1 MVVTG
6 DVSNGRA
13 NEPVG
18 TRAVTRTRHIGPL
31 VAIVVGGL
39 IAALSVIAALL
50 LNHSVANQNQ
60 ALLRSQ
66 AGQITA
72 EIESALT
79 SATPQL
85 VALQDVAAATNSNPA
100 AFMAVAKDVTQPG
113 ATVVL
118 ARNGRVV
125 AVYGSA
131 FTEGEQLPPSIT
143 TAIAKGPPRLFSL
156 GVVKIGGKSFVAVIV
171 GPRPGRDAVL
181 EGEQVDPSKTVQISR
196 GPFAHVRF
204 ALYAAPT
211 AQANQLIFTSA
222 RPLPLTGPV
231 VTNKIPIGTSR
242 TSKWLIVT
250 GADSP
255 LAGAWPNAF
264 PWILLVVGLMFA
276 VVVATLV
283 NVVARRERYA
293 QELVAERTVELES
306 AQEEIVHRERLSAVG
321 EMATMIGHEL
331 RNPLGAA
338 INGLY
343 LARHGLGDQ
352 VTPQVTKGL
361 DLAERET
368 QRAATLADDLTAYMR
383 ERRPSLERIELG
395 SAVDQVLEATPPPDG
410 IDVRVDGRDV
420 PIDADAAQLTQILS
434 NLVTNAYQAMPDGGS
449 VEVGASAADGH
460 VDIVVEDTGP
470 GLDPKAETRAFD
482 PFFTTK
488 AQGTGLGLAIVQR
501 MAEAHGGSVRLENR
515 EAGGARVVIRLPR
528 ADLGS
533 GG

>member
-1 MVVTG
+1 M
-6 DVSNGRA
+6 
-13 NEPVG
+13 
-18 TRAVTRTRHIGPL
+18 TRSRHIGPW
-31 VAIVVGGL
+31 VAVVVGGL
-39 IAALSVIAALL
+39 IAALSITAALL
-50 LNHSVANQNQ
+50 LEHSVSNQNAAQ
-60 ALLRSQ
+60 LDSQ
-66 AGQITA
+66 AGQVKTLAASI
-72 EIESALT
+72 IGNIG
-79 SATPQL
+79 PQL
-85 VALQDVAAATNSNPA
+85 QTLDAVADATNNSPSQFAAQVHNLYPTQTPTLALVEGDRVLVGTGTLTTGEALPPALAAA
-100 AFMAVAKDVTQPG
+100 VAGTH
-113 ATVVL
+113 
-118 ARNGRVV
+118 NG
-125 AVYGSA
+125 
-131 FTEGEQLPPSIT
+131 
-143 TAIAKGPPRLFSL
+143 LFSP
-156 GVVKIGGKSFVAVIV
+156 GVVKLGDTRVLVLANGD
-171 GPRPGRDAVL
+171 GRPGRAVL
-181 EGEQVDPSKTVQISR
+181 EVTPVIAKPEPALLR
-196 GPFAHVRF
+196 GSGFNNLNIAF
-204 ALYAAPT
+204 YAGSVPDHS
-211 AQANQLIFTSA
+211 QLIFTSA
-222 RPLPLTGPV
+222 PTPFSGTVVKGTVPV
-231 VTNKIPIGTSR
+231 GSQ
-242 TSKWLIVT
+242 KWLVLT
-250 GADSP
+250 TATTP

-264 PWILLVVGLMFA
+264 PWILLAAGLMLA
-276 VVVATLV
+276 VVLGVLV
-283 NVVARRERYA
+283 NVMARRERYA

-343 LARHGLGDQ
+343 LARHGLWDQ

-395 SAVDQVLEATPPPDG
+395 RAVDQVLEITPPPDG

-434 NLVTNAYQAMPDGGS
+434 NLVTNAYQAMPEGGS
-449 VEVGASAADGH
+449 VEVGATAADGH

-470 GLDPKAETRAFD
+470 GLDSKAETRAFD

-501 MAEAHGGSVRLENR
+501 MAEAHGGSVTLENR

-533 GG
+533 GA